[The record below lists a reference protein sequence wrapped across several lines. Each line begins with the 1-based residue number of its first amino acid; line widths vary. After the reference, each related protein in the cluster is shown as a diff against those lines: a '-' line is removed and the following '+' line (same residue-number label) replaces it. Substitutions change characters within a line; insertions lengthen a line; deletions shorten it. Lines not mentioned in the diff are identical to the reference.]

1 MATAYYKTPVVMTSR
16 LSPVSCLKYFSRKKS
31 LKELSTSCTFSTKIE
46 NICSF
51 NQPPLTETLPNLP
64 NVIYSKHKLDN
75 VKTNITQ
82 LPCGIRVA
90 SEVAYGEFCTVGV
103 AINSGCRY
111 EVAYPSGVN
120 HFLEKLAFN
129 TTSNFPKDNE
139 ILDEIEKYNGLC
151 DAQCSR
157 DVVLYAASANRK
169 YVDNIIKVLADVVLR
184 PRITED
190 EVMAAS
196 KAILFEHDTLM
207 IRPEQDQLLEN
218 LVHMAAFQQ
227 NTLGLSKLC
236 PIENVSQINRQVLLT
251 YLKNHYVPER
261 IVVGGV
267 GVDHQQLVDS
277 VQKYFVDEKP
287 IWNNEKLDKI
297 SIDNSIPQY
306 TGGIIKEDCDIPAFP
321 GPSGLAVLSHVMIGL
336 ESIPLVSTTD
346 FVPSCVLNLMMG
358 GGGSFSAGGPG
369 KGMYTRLYRNVLNR
383 YGWLYSATAYNHA
396 YTDSGLF
403 CIHASAEPQ
412 YVRDM
417 VKVIVF
423 EIANMGSNIQREEL
437 ARAKKQL
444 QSLLLMNLEARPIV
458 FEDMVR
464 QILSC
469 GYRKRPEELLQ
480 EIESVTEEDIVRV
493 VKKILDTPLTVVAR
507 GNISKLPLIEE
518 MQELI
523 STKPKGNIFGRF

>member
-1 MATAYYKTPVVMTSR
+1 MTTR
-16 LSPVSCLKYFSRKKS
+16 LSSVSCLKYFGRKQF
-31 LKELSTSCTFSTKIE
+31 LKDVSTTCKFSSKIE
-46 NICSF
+46 NTCSF

-64 NVIYSKHKLDN
+64 NVIYSNHNLHN
-75 VKTNITQ
+75 IKTNLTQ
-82 LPCGIRVA
+82 LPCGIKIA

-120 HFLEKLAFN
+120 HFLEKLAFS
-129 TTSNFPKDNE
+129 TTSNFPGDNE
-139 ILDEIEKYNGLC
+139 VLDEIEKYNGLC

-184 PRITED
+184 PRITDD
-190 EVMAAS
+190 EITAAR
-196 KAILFEHDTLM
+196 KTILFELDTLM

-236 PIENVSQINRQVLLT
+236 PAENVSKIDRKVLLT

-267 GVDHQQLVDS
+267 GVDHQLLVES
-277 VQKYFVDEKP
+277 VQKYFVNEKP
-287 IWNNEKLDKI
+287 IWNNENLDKI
-297 SIDNSIPQY
+297 SIDNSVPQY
-306 TGGIIKEDCDIPAFP
+306 TGGIIKENCNIPAFP
-321 GPSGLAVLSHVMIGL
+321 GPSGLAVLSHVMVGL
-336 ESIPLVSTTD
+336 ESIPLVGTND
-346 FVPSCVLNLMMG
+346 FVPSCVLNLIMG

-383 YGWLYSATAYNHA
+383 YGWLYSATAYNHS
-396 YTDSGLF
+396 YIDSGLF
-403 CIHASAEPQ
+403 CIHGSAEPH

-417 VKVIVF
+417 IKVIVF
-423 EIANMGSNIQREEL
+423 EIANMANNIQIEEL

-464 QILSC
+464 QILAC

-480 EIESVTEEDIVRV
+480 EIEKVTEEDIIRV
-493 VKKILDTPLTVVAR
+493 VKKMLDTPLTVVAR
-507 GNISKLPLIEE
+507 GNISKLPQIEE
-518 MQELI
+518 IQDLI
-523 STKPKGNIFGRF
+523 NAKPKGKIFGRF

>member
-1 MATAYYKTPVVMTSR
+1 MTSR
-16 LSPVSCLKYFSRKKS
+16 LSSVSYLKYFGRKKS
-31 LKELSTSCTFSTKIE
+31 LRDLNTSRKFSSKIE
-46 NICSF
+46 NNCSF

-64 NVIYSKHKLDN
+64 NVIYSKHELRD
-75 VKTNITQ
+75 VKTNLTQ
-82 LPCGIRVA
+82 LPCGIRIA

-111 EVAYPSGVN
+111 EIAYPSGVN

-129 TTSNFPKDNE
+129 TTSNFSGDNE
-139 ILDEIEKYNGLC
+139 VLDEIERYNGLC

-190 EVMAAS
+190 EVMAAR

-218 LVHMAAFQQ
+218 LVHMAAYQG

-236 PIENVSQINRQVLLT
+236 PVENVSKIDRRILLT
-251 YLKNHYVPER
+251 YLKNHYIPER

-267 GVDHQQLVDS
+267 GVDHQQLVES

-287 IWNNEKLDKI
+287 IWDNENLETI
-297 SIDNSIPQY
+297 NIDNSIPQY
-306 TGGIIKEDCDIPAFP
+306 TGGIIKEECDIPAFP

-336 ESIPLVSTTD
+336 ESIPLVDTND

-369 KGMYTRLYRNVLNR
+369 KGMYTRLYRNILNR

-403 CIHASAEPQ
+403 CIHVSAEPK

-423 EIANMGSNIQREEL
+423 EISTMANNIQREEL

-464 QILSC
+464 QILAC

-480 EIESVTEEDIVRV
+480 EIENVTEDDIIRV
-493 VKKILDTPLTVVAR
+493 VQKILNTPLTMVAR
-507 GNISKLPLIEE
+507 GDISKLPQLEE
-518 MQELI
+518 IQELMN
-523 STKPKGNIFGRF
+523 TKPKGLFRRF